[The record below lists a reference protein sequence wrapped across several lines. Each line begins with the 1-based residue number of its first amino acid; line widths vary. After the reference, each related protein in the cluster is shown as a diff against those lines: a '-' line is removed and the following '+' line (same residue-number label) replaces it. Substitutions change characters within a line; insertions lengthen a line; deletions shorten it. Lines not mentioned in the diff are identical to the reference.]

1 MAVTTSSPP
10 SGDPDEHARSV
21 EDSDWIRSVVS
32 AALVHANVTDEQAGR
47 VLSAATATPNS
58 QPVSG
63 EGVSPFSRP
72 AKPQAEDWPEL
83 AASANI
89 DATKARLAAGRGAA
103 QDYFAGL
110 EDMTREIEAAEPS
123 VSDLYGD
130 TAVASGAATTLLKPS
145 PVEESTPSLPVF
157 GETSATDTSSL
168 HDAVAPQDE
177 VMVESDASVEGY
189 RQSDMRTVIE
199 WLVVIFLAFVVA
211 VLAKEFVVQAFWIP
225 SPSMETTVNTG
236 DRVLVNKITYEFN
249 DVRRGDLVVFEK
261 LEGTPGNTDDL
272 IKRAIALP
280 GETIELRE
288 DGRLWIWGPGETPD
302 DALLLDEP
310 YLDPQNELLNPPTAT
325 DAPSDTIWH
334 DACVN
339 DSSIQSRC
347 TLDDSSYYMM
357 GDNRS
362 NSADSRTFGPVPEEN
377 LIGRAFFRI
386 WPLGA
391 ISTL

>member
-1 MAVTTSSPP
+1 M
-10 SGDPDEHARSV
+10 
-21 EDSDWIRSVVS
+21 VS
-32 AALVHANVTDEQAGR
+32 AALVHANISDEQAGR
-47 VLSAATATPNS
+47 VLSAATATPSTEPVAAEGLAPFS
-58 QPVSG
+58 QPAS
-63 EGVSPFSRP
+63 
-72 AKPQAEDWPEL
+72 PQAEDWPAL
-83 AASANI
+83 GATASI
-89 DATKARLAAGRGAA
+89 DATKARLAAERGA
-103 QDYFAGL
+103 
-110 EDMTREIEAAEPS
+110 P
-123 VSDLYGD
+123 
-130 TAVASGAATTLLKPS
+130 TTLLEPAPPIASK
-145 PVEESTPSLPVF
+145 STLPVF
-157 GETSATDTSSL
+157 EELADTDPGTIHDDVAL
-168 HDAVAPQDE
+168 HDE
-177 VMVESDASVEGY
+177 VMVETDASVEGY
-189 RQSDMRTVIE
+189 RQSDMRTIIE

-225 SPSMETTVNTG
+225 SPSMETTVNVG

-261 LEGTPGNTDDL
+261 LDGTPGDTDDL

-280 GETIELRE
+280 GETIELRD
-288 DGRLWIWGPGETPD
+288 DGRLWIWGPGETPA

-310 YLDPQNELLNPPTAT
+310 YLDPQNELLNRPSPT

-334 DACVN
+334 EACVN
-339 DSSIQSRC
+339 DSSVQSRC

-357 GDNRS
+357 GDNRG